1 MERTNHSNHS
11 VNVHAG
17 SAVSSSFLP
26 GVAATESN
34 FASDR
39 QTPDTRSYS
48 SPSTISRDLL
58 SEAELGLVW
67 LRRRAE
73 LVRLEIQ
80 AIELDLALQHARLG
94 ETGSLLAWLRKNGT
108 PWQEQLSVE
117 SQFVNQTSSS
127 SALPIQRINVELPT
141 NPQDSNEPSSFSDPI
156 EQQPKQAHEPAL
168 PVPDTKPRSQKKP
181 YTNVAP
187 NGAAPSSLLEIPSL
201 PTETLPS
208 SSLKTRTQSA
218 HPSPAQPSPAQP
230 ITTTTTPL
238 QNNSPTKLTNPKP
251 NLEHASQPVA
261 SAIVPVVPKATA
273 KNTTAPA
280 VKPRRDTRPIPA
292 AQAKQT
298 ATNQPAAKTQHKAN
312 NKTKTSAQTPA
323 PLKLAQVKQL
333 PSWIVSSVVHAV
345 LLLILLLFTIP
356 LPKQKEK
363 LGLSGTFE
371 PNTNTSLQLE
381 NSATQPTDELQNHEL
396 SEAMSPSES
405 LENVLQS
412 SLPSASDIAANS
424 LGSPD
429 LAGTL
434 SAPAAE
440 GLGELKDVLS
450 GKFVDNLSTTN
461 SLASANFFGLE
472 ATGNIF
478 CFVVDC
484 SGSMRGD
491 PFVATKQE
499 LLKTISQ
506 LKPNQRFS
514 VFFFNQKVFPMSME
528 DQPPPTAVPATED
541 FRPEAVHATPENLM
555 RLQRWMETVQIGSGG
570 PPNQALKIAIKLE
583 PDSIYL
589 LTDGVTRSDVA
600 GNLLKTN
607 RQEDEL
613 DGPQIRCPIHTIG
626 FYSTE
631 GEALL
636 QRIATENGGQY
647 RYVPNPKPPKKS
659 KKMEGG
665 S

>member
-34 FASDR
+34 FASDK
-39 QTPDTRSYS
+39 QPSDTRPHA
-48 SPSTISRDLL
+48 SPSTVTRDLL

-108 PWQEQLSVE
+108 PWQEQLSTDATLV
-117 SQFVNQTSSS
+117 T
-127 SALPIQRINVELPT
+127 PT
-141 NPQDSNEPSSFSDPI
+141 NASSIHSIQGINRESPTDPRDSNELSSISDPI
-156 EQQPKQAHEPAL
+156 EQLPQQAHEPAL
-168 PVPDTKPRSQKKP
+168 PVPHIKPRSQKKP
-181 YTNVAP
+181 YKTVAP
-187 NGAAPSSLLEIPSL
+187 NEAASSSLLEIPSL

-208 SSLKTRTQSA
+208 SSLKTETQSAQPSPA
-218 HPSPAQPSPAQP
+218 HPSPAQP
-230 ITTTTTPL
+230 ITAPTTPL
-238 QNNSPTKLTNPKP
+238 QNNSPTKLTKPKP
-251 NLEHASQPVA
+251 NLEHASQPIA
-261 SAIVPVVPKATA
+261 SAIVPVVPKVAA
-273 KNTTAPA
+273 KNTTPPTD
-280 VKPRRDTRPIPA
+280 KPRRDISPTPA

-298 ATNQPAAKTQHKAN
+298 ATNQPPAKTQNKAN
-312 NKTKTSAQTPA
+312 NKTKTSVQTP
-323 PLKLAQVKQL
+323 PPPKLAQVKQL
-333 PSWIVSSVVHAV
+333 PSWIVSSVVHAA

-371 PNTNTSLQLE
+371 PNTNTSLELE
-381 NSATQPTDELQNHEL
+381 HSATQPTDELQNHEL

-647 RYVPNPKPPKKS
+647 RYVPNPKPPRKS